1 MRKVHKALGAE
12 ALRYTAWDDAALAA
26 KGKVREANG
35 DDDWLTAFAE
45 GLADSIG
52 TVAKRGTNNPEAMAL
67 AMMHVMGRNF
77 EDFAKEVKALARL
90 PEHEKR
96 NNKPAFQDETHEEDG
111 LDFNDDF

>member
-1 MRKVHKALGAE
+1 VLGAD
-12 ALRYTAWDDAALAA
+12 ALKYAAWDDAMMAA
-26 KGKVREANG
+26 KGKVRPESG

-77 EDFAKEVKALARL
+77 TEFAQEVKALARL

-96 NNKPAFQDETHEEDG
+96 KNKPAFQDETPEEVG